1 MDKSKDTQMSYLIL
15 GSGGLGG
22 ALAHELASRG
32 EEWLLAG
39 RQLPKGLDPACYFP
53 LQEVDPLSFEAL
65 FTLYDATTL
74 PTVVIN
80 TIGLLHDLNHMPE
93 RRVEEVSPQWL
104 GESLQANAWPHLAL
118 GASLSRLMTPES
130 GLWLCSLSDLAG
142 SLGTGN
148 LEAVGRYSY
157 RMSKAALNMGARI
170 LAAEWAERFPGAG
183 VITVHPGLMDTP
195 MQQPFRQ
202 GLDPALL
209 QDPALVAPQLLDLLA
224 SLTLAHSGRFVDL
237 RGQPLP
243 W

>member
-1 MDKSKDTQMSYLIL
+1 MSYLIL

-53 LQEVDPLSFEAL
+53 LQEVDPLSFDAL
-65 FTLYDATTL
+65 FTLYDTATL

-80 TIGLLHDLNHMPE
+80 TIGLLHDLSHMPE
-93 RRVEEVSPQWL
+93 RRVEEVTPQWL

-118 GASLSRLMTPES
+118 GASLSRL
-130 GLWLCSLSDLAG
+130 WLCTLSDLAG
-142 SLGTGN
+142 SLE
-148 LEAVGRYSY
+148 EAHREPARRYSY
-157 RMSKAALNMGARI
+157 RMSKAALNIGSRI

-202 GLDPALL
+202 EIDPALL
-209 QDPALVAPQLLDLLA
+209 QDPALVAPLLLDLLA
-224 SLTLAHSGRFVDL
+224 SLNQAHSGRFVDL

>member
-1 MDKSKDTQMSYLIL
+1 MSYLIL

-65 FTLYDATTL
+65 FTLYDATTV
-74 PTVVIN
+74 PRVVIN

-118 GASLSRLMTPES
+118 GASLSRL
-130 GLWLCSLSDLAG
+130 WLCTLSDLAG
-142 SLGTGN
+142 SLD
-148 LEAVGRYSY
+148 EAHREPVRRYSY
-157 RMSKAALNMGARI
+157 RMSKAALNMGSRI

-202 GLDPALL
+202 EIDPALL
-209 QDPALVAPQLLDLLA
+209 QDPALVAPLLLDLLA
-224 SLTLAHSGRFVDL
+224 SLNQAHSGRFVDL

>member
-1 MDKSKDTQMSYLIL
+1 MGYLIL
-15 GSGGLGG
+15 GSGGLGT
-22 ALAHELASRG
+22 ALAHELSARG
-32 EEWLLAG
+32 EELVLAG
-39 RQLPKGLDPACYFP
+39 RQLPKGVDPVCYFP
-53 LQEVDPLSFEAL
+53 LQEVDVLSFDAL
-65 FTLYDATTL
+65 FTLYDTAPL
-74 PTVVIN
+74 PSVVIN
-80 TIGLLHDLNHMPE
+80 TIGLLHDINFMPE
-93 RRVEEVSPQWL
+93 RRVEEVNPRWL
-104 GESLQANAWPHLAL
+104 CDSLLANAWPQLAL
-118 GASLSRLMTPES
+118 AACLSRRMTEDAR
-130 GLWLCSLSDLAG
+130 LWLCTLSDLAG
-142 SLGTGN
+142 SLGANETGS
-148 LEAVGRYSY
+148 RYSY

-202 GLDPALL
+202 EIDPALL